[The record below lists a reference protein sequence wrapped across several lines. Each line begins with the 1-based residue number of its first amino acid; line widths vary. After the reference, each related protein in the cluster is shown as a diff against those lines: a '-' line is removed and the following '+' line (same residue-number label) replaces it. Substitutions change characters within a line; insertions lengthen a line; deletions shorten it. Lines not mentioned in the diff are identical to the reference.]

1 MQAVFGI
8 SCPVPLPG
16 GGLYRLLS
24 LNRLRDWPRDTRTSC
39 LHSKNVNRPTCYV
52 YPTRSDFIISAIL
65 QLYVSCY
72 TGLNVVGKLLC
83 DTETVFLKSGWRT
96 CSKRTFTFTSTIQV
110 VPQPVFPSANVL
122 IKKQTNYCIQN
133 LPVCLCLFV
142 CLNILSDKSVT

>member
-16 GGLYRLLS
+16 GGFCRLLS
-24 LNRLRDWPRDTRTSC
+24 RNRQQDWPRDTRTSC

-52 YPTRSDFIISAIL
+52 YTSRPDFIISAIL

-83 DTETVFLKSGWRT
+83 DTETMFFKSGCRT
-96 CSKRTFTFTSTIQV
+96 CTKRMLTIGSSLIKLY
-110 VPQPVFPSANVL
+110 FPSTNVFIR
-122 IKKQTNYCIQN
+122 IK
-133 LPVCLCLFV
+133 V
-142 CLNILSDKSVT
+142 